1 MVLSM
6 SSVQYKG
13 RIALLAACF
22 LGVLFSYLVNG
33 IVVEKISRGNAFNY
47 YTSIV
52 MVTTI
57 FNTFVA
63 KLFLVLK
70 YQENK
75 DEGLNNHAS
84 LKTTS
89 MLILCSSCYVMAMMS
104 ANAALKYVNYPTQIV
119 GKSAKPVVVLIMNF
133 ILVQKRYSS
142 HKCASI
148 VLVVTGV
155 TTFMLENVKGR
166 GSNIQE
172 NDSFGTALV
181 ALSLLFDGFVA
192 AIQEKLRDKC
202 SFSAHG
208 LMYEINKWASILM
221 FTIAGLRGE
230 LVPFLHYSMK
240 TDKFCL
246 YIFALCFTG
255 VLGQQFIFLTVVN
268 FGPLACSV
276 ITTTRKFFTIL
287 LSTIIFHHVLTFK
300 HWFCVTVVFFGL
312 ALDVFL

>member
-1 MVLSM
+1 M

-13 RIALLAACF
+13 RITLLAACF
-22 LGVLFSYLVNG
+22 LGVFFSYLVNG

-57 FNTFVA
+57 FNALVA
-63 KLFLVLK
+63 KLFLVIK
-70 YQENK
+70 YTENK
-75 DEGLNNHAS
+75 DEGLKSRAS

-133 ILVQKRYSS
+133 ILIQKRYSA

-155 TTFMLENVKGR
+155 TTFMLENVKGIR
-166 GSNIQE
+166 GGNFQE
-172 NDSFGTALV
+172 NNNFGTVLV
-181 ALSLLFDGFVA
+181 ALSLVFDGFVA
-192 AIQEKLRDKC
+192 AIQEKLRDSC

-240 TDKFCL
+240 TDKFSL
-246 YIFALCFTG
+246 YMFALCFTG

-287 LSTIIFHHVLTFK
+287 LSTIIFHHVLTVK
-300 HWFCVTVVFFGL
+300 HWFCVTVVFLGL